1 MCNRSGLVFQL
12 AKRVNNTDA
21 GELTRTFDQ
30 MNIYTSTS
38 SRICE
43 KVTDSGSHSTGLK
56 ITISQEEV
64 PTEIT
69 KYGKTYK
76 VAPRFQRLEKQRIAD
91 DSDVQIVLDDDSPKA
106 SSAVSK
112 QSRDDRK
119 FLII

>member
-1 MCNRSGLVFQL
+1 M
-12 AKRVNNTDA
+12 NNTDA

-30 MNIYTSTS
+30 MNISTATS

-43 KVTDSGSHSTGLK
+43 KVTDSGSHSAGLK
-56 ITISQEEV
+56 ITIKGQEEV

-112 QSRDDRK
+112 QSRDERK